1 MAKEA
6 KTNAMRMLERA
17 KVTYTS
23 HEYPHEEG
31 QAVDGANVARLT
43 GQDPAR
49 VFKTLVTQGA
59 DRNYYVFVVPV
70 LAELDLKKA
79 AKAAGVKSVA
89 MIHVADI
96 NKVTGYIRGGCSPVG
111 MKKQFVTVYDE
122 SCLAQQTMLV
132 SGGRIGTQ
140 IEMRP
145 GGPHQ
150 GHARQDGG
158 HHTGARGMMRLDK
171 YLAERTGMT
180 RSESRKAVTK
190 GRVSIDGAVC
200 RKADTQLDEH
210 TAAVALDGVPLAGA
224 YRKFVYIMLN
234 KPEGV
239 VSASRDKKDTTVVD
253 LVAADFPRREL
264 FPAGRLD
271 KTSTGFVLLTD
282 DGALAHDILSPA
294 HHVEKQYV
302 VTLDTPLTDA
312 MRRGFAAGVTLTDGE
327 TMAPAGVEP
336 LTGDGLT
343 VQVTLRQGVYHQIK
357 RMFGVF
363 DAGVNALHR
372 ESIGGVALDPALAP
386 GQWRELTAEEVERLR
401 TR

>member
-1 MAKEA
+1 
-6 KTNAMRMLERA
+6 
-17 KVTYTS
+17 
-23 HEYPHEEG
+23 
-31 QAVDGANVARLT
+31 
-43 GQDPAR
+43 
-49 VFKTLVTQGA
+49 
-59 DRNYYVFVVPV
+59 
-70 LAELDLKKA
+70 
-79 AKAAGVKSVA
+79 
-89 MIHVADI
+89 
-96 NKVTGYIRGGCSPVG
+96 
-111 MKKQFVTVYDE
+111 
-122 SCLAQQTMLV
+122 
-132 SGGRIGTQ
+132 
-140 IEMRP
+140 
-145 GGPHQ
+145 
-150 GHARQDGG
+150 
-158 HHTGARGMMRLDK
+158 MMRLDK

-224 YRKFVYIMLN
+224 
-234 KPEGV
+234 
-239 VSASRDKKDTTVVD
+239 TVVD

-336 LTGDGLT
+336 LTDDGLT

>member
-1 MAKEA
+1 
-6 KTNAMRMLERA
+6 
-17 KVTYTS
+17 
-23 HEYPHEEG
+23 
-31 QAVDGANVARLT
+31 
-43 GQDPAR
+43 
-49 VFKTLVTQGA
+49 
-59 DRNYYVFVVPV
+59 
-70 LAELDLKKA
+70 
-79 AKAAGVKSVA
+79 
-89 MIHVADI
+89 
-96 NKVTGYIRGGCSPVG
+96 
-111 MKKQFVTVYDE
+111 
-122 SCLAQQTMLV
+122 
-132 SGGRIGTQ
+132 
-140 IEMRP
+140 
-145 GGPHQ
+145 
-150 GHARQDGG
+150 
-158 HHTGARGMMRLDK
+158 MMRLDK

-210 TAAVALDGVPLAGA
+210 TAAVALDGVPLAGV

-327 TMAPAGVEP
+327 TMAPAGGEP

-372 ESIGGVALDPALAP
+372 ESIGGVALDTALTP
-386 GQWRELTAEEVERLR
+386 GQSRALTAEDFPDWPALEGQGLR
-401 TR
+401 SVDPEPFCQAIAVPLALAALRRGRGTIRFQCITVPALCK

>member
-1 MAKEA
+1 
-6 KTNAMRMLERA
+6 
-17 KVTYTS
+17 
-23 HEYPHEEG
+23 
-31 QAVDGANVARLT
+31 
-43 GQDPAR
+43 
-49 VFKTLVTQGA
+49 
-59 DRNYYVFVVPV
+59 
-70 LAELDLKKA
+70 
-79 AKAAGVKSVA
+79 
-89 MIHVADI
+89 
-96 NKVTGYIRGGCSPVG
+96 
-111 MKKQFVTVYDE
+111 
-122 SCLAQQTMLV
+122 
-132 SGGRIGTQ
+132 
-140 IEMRP
+140 
-145 GGPHQ
+145 
-150 GHARQDGG
+150 
-158 HHTGARGMMRLDK
+158 MMRLDK

-312 MRRGFAAGVTLTDGE
+312 MRRGFAAGVTLTD
-327 TMAPAGVEP
+327 
-336 LTGDGLT
+336 DGLT